1 MASKNQTNR
10 LTKQQKKTKG
20 VLGIFGKEAKNHDLA
35 VGEIAQIT
43 LEKLKEKYPKL
54 IFRYCDSISKA
65 EINKALS
72 EVDADRS
79 NAVCF

>member
-43 LEKLKEKYPKL
+43 LEK
-54 IFRYCDSISKA
+54 SSTM
-65 EINKALS
+65 
-72 EVDADRS
+72 
-79 NAVCF
+79 